1 MISPASSLHI
11 LLVLLLASSV
21 TSPGHCQTDV
31 SSPASV
37 ELYFDKITGIENS
50 GIINGRQYKMGQIGA
65 KTTPFFDQGE
75 APGMVKYDNGGFH
88 VPLIYDVVKDELVVK
103 HISAQG
109 LAWFIQLDKQRVHEF
124 VIANRLFRRY
134 DRGFHEI
141 LFGEGELMFLAR
153 RTKTGRIEK
162 GILNY
167 LSEDTYFIVDSGEW
181 SPFRSTSSLLRTL
194 ETKEEKKQLK
204 SFIQQKGIKV
214 RKFQKEDLFAIG
226 TYLIELRNKA

>member
-1 MISPASSLHI
+1 
-11 LLVLLLASSV
+11 
-21 TSPGHCQTDV
+21 
-31 SSPASV
+31 
-37 ELYFDKITGIENS
+37 
-50 GIINGRQYKMGQIGA
+50 
-65 KTTPFFDQGE
+65 
-75 APGMVKYDNGGFH
+75 
-88 VPLIYDVVKDELVVK
+88 
-103 HISAQG
+103 
-109 LAWFIQLDKQRVHEF
+109 
-124 VIANRLFRRY
+124 
-134 DRGFHEI
+134 
-141 LFGEGELMFLAR
+141 MFLAR